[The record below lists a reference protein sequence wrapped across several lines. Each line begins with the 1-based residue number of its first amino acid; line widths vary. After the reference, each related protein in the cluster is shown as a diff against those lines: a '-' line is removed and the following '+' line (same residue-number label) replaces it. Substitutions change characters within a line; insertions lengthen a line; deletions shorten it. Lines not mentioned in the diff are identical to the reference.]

1 MRKLNHMDYI
11 TGMNLYEMLK
21 ARHHD
26 VELRERSNNTFDI
39 YLNNKYLDS
48 FDGKNR
54 KQRGFKYLA
63 N

>member
-1 MRKLNHMDYI
+1 MRKLNNMKYS
-11 TGMNLYEMLK
+11 TGMELYEMLK

-26 VELRERSNNTFDI
+26 VELRERSNETFDI

-48 FDGKNR
+48 FDAKNR
-54 KQRGFKYLA
+54 KKRGFQYLA